1 MQRQT
6 PIRRK
11 IATET
16 EPPMVQQAQVVSAPQ
31 IKGLRF
37 TFNNILI
44 VTVRE
49 SEND

>member
-16 EPPMVQQAQVVSAPQ
+16 EPPMVQQAQVVSAPL
-31 IKGLRF
+31 KNGLPF
-37 TFNNILI
+37 MIQQHFDLSYT
-44 VTVRE
+44 
-49 SEND
+49 